1 MSKSVLSIIE
11 NVAKTDG
18 ERLAIKSASGEL
30 TYAQLWKQSD
40 NLAAWLS
47 LRLKDNHK
55 PVMVYGHKDP
65 QMIVCFLACVKSGR
79 AYCPVDISM
88 PKNRIEEIAASLDNE
103 IILASEPLEM
113 DSFEVVGSSAVRL
126 ICESDQDSMYVKP
139 VSGDDVYY
147 IIFTSGSTGKPKGV
161 EITADNL
168 ANFTKWS
175 RRLAEKTGLDHMTF
189 MNQAPFSFDS
199 VSHGSVYVHD
209 HGRNFNM
216 PR

>member
-113 DSFEVVGSSAVRL
+113 DSFEVV
-126 ICESDQDSMYVKP
+126 
-139 VSGDDVYY
+139 
-147 IIFTSGSTGKPKGV
+147 
-161 EITADNL
+161 
-168 ANFTKWS
+168 
-175 RRLAEKTGLDHMTF
+175 
-189 MNQAPFSFDS
+189 
-199 VSHGSVYVHD
+199 
-209 HGRNFNM
+209 
-216 PR
+216 